1 MIITHILQN
10 FNIKRKIYDWELIK
24 APAAVAAGAYS
35 RIFQGRYQVKR
46 KVARKIAPIT
56 HVGMEISFT
65 LPVNTL
71 TMM

>member
-24 APAAVAAGAYS
+24 APAATAAGAYS

-46 KVARKIAPIT
+46 KVARKIAPII